1 MARRQGVSRLNGSE
15 RKPSA
20 PGPAVRLLALDL
32 DGTIVSGE
40 HGVTPR
46 VRAAIRRAQEH
57 GTAVTIATGRMF
69 RSARRFARQLDITAP
84 IICYQGALVRDPV
97 TGETLHASSLPVE
110 PGLAVVAFAK
120 ARRWHVNAY
129 VDDELYMEAATPEGR
144 FYAETSDVP
153 IRLIPDIAAAVHRGT
168 TKLVIVADEA
178 EVPGIVEDLET
189 RFGSVLAITRSHP
202 RFAEAIGQD
211 VGKGRALHLLADALN
226 IPVVETMA
234 IGDNLNDLDLVTAAG
249 VGVAMGDGDPRVRAA
264 ADWVT
269 ATYAEDGAA
278 LAIERFVLG
287 EEAGA

>member
-1 MARRQGVSRLNGSE
+1 MSPSP
-15 RKPSA
+15 PSA
-20 PGPAVRLLALDL
+20 PQNASPAIQLLALDL

-40 HGVTPR
+40 RGVTPR
-46 VRAAIRRAQEH
+46 VRTAIRRAQAQ

-69 RSARRFARQLDITAP
+69 RSARRFAKQLDITAP

-97 TGETLHASSLPVE
+97 TGKTLHATTMPVE

-120 ARRWHVNAY
+120 ARGWHINAY
-129 VDDELYMEAATPEGR
+129 VDDELYMEAATPAGR

-153 IRLIPDIAAAVHRGT
+153 IRLIPDLGVAVHQGT
-168 TKLVIVADEA
+168 TKLVIVTDEA
-178 EVPGIVEDLET
+178 DVPAIVNELDA

-211 VGKGRALHLLADALN
+211 VGKGQALHRLAQALDV
-226 IPVVETMA
+226 PPEATMA

-269 ATYAEDGAA
+269 GTYADDGAA

-287 EEAGA
+287 EDTGA

>member
-1 MARRQGVSRLNGSE
+1 MS
-15 RKPSA
+15 PSPPPA
-20 PGPAVRLLALDL
+20 PQNAGPAIRLLALDL

-46 VRAAIRRAQEH
+46 VRTAIGRAQEQ

-69 RSARRFARQLDITAP
+69 RSARRFAQELEITAP
-84 IICYQGALVRDPV
+84 IICYQGALVRDSA
-97 TGETLHASSLPVE
+97 TGETLHARVLPVQ
-110 PGLAVVAFAK
+110 PALDVVAFAK
-120 ARRWHVNAY
+120 ARRWHINAY

-153 IRLIPDIAAAVHRGT
+153 IRLIPDLAAAVHRGT

-178 EVPGIVEDLET
+178 DVPAIVEDMDA
-189 RFGSVLAITRSHP
+189 RFGTVLAITRSHP

-211 VGKGRALHLLADALN
+211 VGKGQALHLLARALDV
-226 IPVVETMA
+226 PPEATMA

-287 EEAGA
+287 EDGGA

>member
-1 MARRQGVSRLNGSE
+1 MARRQGVSRLNRSG

-46 VRAAIRRAQEH
+46 VRAAIRRAQEQ

-178 EVPGIVEDLET
+178 EVPANRRG
-189 RFGSVLAITRSHP
+189 P
-202 RFAEAIGQD
+202 
-211 VGKGRALHLLADALN
+211 
-226 IPVVETMA
+226 
-234 IGDNLNDLDLVTAAG
+234 
-249 VGVAMGDGDPRVRAA
+249 
-264 ADWVT
+264 
-269 ATYAEDGAA
+269 
-278 LAIERFVLG
+278 
-287 EEAGA
+287 

>member
-1 MARRQGVSRLNGSE
+1 MYAPKARNPVT
-15 RKPSA
+15 
-20 PGPAVRLLALDL
+20 PAIRLLALDL

-46 VRAAIRRAQEH
+46 VRTAIRRAQEQ
-57 GTAVTIATGRMF
+57 GVAVTIATGRMF
-69 RSARRFARQLDITAP
+69 RSARRFARDLNVTAP
-84 IICYQGALVRDPV
+84 IICYQGALVRDPIS
-97 TGETLHASSLPVE
+97 GETLHSRVLPVA
-110 PGLAVVAFAK
+110 PALDVVAYAK
-120 ARRWHVNAY
+120 ARRWHINAY

-153 IRLIPDIAAAVHRGT
+153 IHLIPDLATAVHRGT
-168 TKLVIVADEA
+168 TKLVVVADETD
-178 EVPGIVEDLET
+178 VPAIVSDLDK
-189 RFGSVLAITRSHP
+189 RFRSVLDITRSHP

-211 VGKGRALHLLADALN
+211 VSKGEALHLLARALR
-226 IPVVETMA
+226 IPSQATMA

-269 ATYAEDGAA
+269 GTYADDGAA

-287 EEAGA
+287 EEDDR

>member
-1 MARRQGVSRLNGSE
+1 MARRQGVSRLNRSGQA
-15 RKPSA
+15 PSA

-46 VRAAIRRAQEH
+46 VRAAIRRAQEQ

-153 IRLIPDIAAAVHRGT
+153 IRLIPDLAAAVHRGT
-168 TKLVIVADEA
+168 TKLVIVADEVRRA
-178 EVPGIVEDLET
+178 RESSRTWTP
-189 RFGSVLAITRSHP
+189 RFGSRAGHHPLAPALSR
-202 RFAEAIGQD
+202 RRL
-211 VGKGRALHLLADALN
+211 GRTSARGRRCTCSRT
-226 IPVVETMA
+226 P
-234 IGDNLNDLDLVTAAG
+234 
-249 VGVAMGDGDPRVRAA
+249 
-264 ADWVT
+264 
-269 ATYAEDGAA
+269 
-278 LAIERFVLG
+278 
-287 EEAGA
+287 